1 MLRWLLLLPGGDRP
15 RGLDEMGRARAGG
28 LLVRDEADY
37 QLHIIYVWYEK
48 QYRRALEYLAG
59 LTERHPRNP
68 HFRQAAAEILDFY
81 IDDTAASL
89 QAWQSLLDAARRRE
103 VEAPEMAEVSARLGV
118 ASQLD
123 QLSQSEA
130 ALDGLRA
137 IIASRPA
144 APFGAVARAQ
154 LQLGDA
160 LEHLG
165 RRTESSAAYRAAIAA
180 AGSDDPLRIA
190 SRARDALRA
199 QR

>member
-1 MLRWLLLLPGGDRP
+1 M
-15 RGLDEMGRARAGG
+15 MRARAGG

-37 QLHIIYVWYEK
+37 QLHLIYVWYEK
-48 QYRRALEYLAG
+48 QYPRALEYLAG
-59 LTERHPRNP
+59 LIERHPRNP
-68 HFRQAAAEILDFY
+68 HFRQASAEIQDFY

-89 QAWQSLLDAARRRE
+89 RSWQALLDDARRRQ
-103 VEAPEMAEVSARLGV
+103 VEEPEMAEASARLGV

-130 ALDGLRA
+130 ALEHLRA
-137 IIASRPA
+137 VIASRPA

-165 RRTESSAAYRAAIAA
+165 RRTEASAAYRAAIAA
-180 AGSDDPLRIA
+180 AGSDDPMRIA
-190 SRARDALRA
+190 ARARAALK
-199 QR
+199 QRR